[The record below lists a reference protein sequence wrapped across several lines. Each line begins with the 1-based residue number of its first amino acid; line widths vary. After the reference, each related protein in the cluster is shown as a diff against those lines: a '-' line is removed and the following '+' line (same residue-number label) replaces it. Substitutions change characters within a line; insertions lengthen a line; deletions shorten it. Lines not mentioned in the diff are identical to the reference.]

1 MISDVTGY
9 RIKRIRLVNF
19 HNVSNATIEVNGHLF
34 LLGDNGSGKTT
45 ILDAVH
51 YVLTGGGNLMEFNSA
66 ARMTGSRQDGRRVQG
81 IVLRYNVDT
90 GPMNPAGGVSYA
102 ALELTDEHGNV
113 LTIGVGLS
121 AYSMEERVQR
131 WGIII
136 SAPLES
142 VPWLTDE
149 GGRFKVTEQKQ
160 MRDALMAKSAFYTI
174 GAYEK
179 ELARRIFNNEEIFAE
194 TCRFLTMGKAY
205 REIASSAADYHHL
218 FKTLLPEPKTDLFER
233 IVDSLKTLDEAN
245 QLLEDMEKKLQYLSS
260 LEEQVKI
267 IGDQRESIV
276 RYGWLKIYFERNS
289 ISKRINDIDNDVEQI
304 KKLKLEINRQI
315 SSCRD
320 QQVALLRRID
330 DLRSAD
336 SAGLI
341 RQEKELAQDIASR
354 KSNLEFLEQKLTD
367 ASGVVD
373 AVEKQ
378 YNRLKTDLCS
388 QISTLSDAIKDA
400 STLEPQLCDQRITS
414 LEHALVSEHI
424 IDEIPSLTVDD
435 ICGKLE
441 EHLRGFHRDQ
451 DKQSEQL
458 DMLRLEC
465 EEYRNEREKLLNA
478 GSLKPP
484 VPGLSDV
491 LNALSDAGID
501 SKLLYEQ
508 LEWSEQL
515 DSDTRSSIEECI
527 GLEILSMITV
537 AQRDRE
543 MANRIVFETAPSIKI
558 YSLQEYS
565 RDLPDWIRT
574 AFDLRTTHPE
584 AVMCLSFEMLS
595 QNQPFVEKI
604 DGRNIL
610 SFRAHRQRLTGECS
624 QWIGQEVR
632 RKALQMRIAELT
644 RKISD
649 LDGACNGLQT
659 KITSCA
665 RTIKTTNQIRE
676 KIITGMRTVT
686 AVSEELKRAVQE
698 YSLRKEA
705 FDKDNRRY
713 CEDRDECDRMQTRH
727 DTLLDIIKREGLE
740 DLERRISLLDEEMIH
755 LDEIYRNH
763 VHEEGKLQGRLDSF
777 QKERNDCE
785 ARNTDLEN
793 EMMTFTQKICLIVH
807 PQPANISHYILKTK
821 QGASFKNT
829 ESIELAIRDS
839 QRKESTAI
847 GSLNEKLRDPRFGSI
862 YGFNYDENGNRLVDR
877 RERLITDLT
886 VSERIAIDE
895 QRQVINE
902 KTSELF
908 KKIIVNEMV
917 SFFANHLSRLE
928 QMVRTINDLLSQRTF
943 GTTRYRL
950 ELQKEE
956 RFAPFIE
963 AVRKFNPFSTG
974 SEDALRQFID
984 DHRDEI
990 INSEIESVPPV
1001 LDYRNWYSYHL
1012 RMFTSN
1018 DDGILIDRRTKS
1030 VGSGGEQAVPNYLTI
1045 LTIAQFLFKG
1055 NAVKLCTLLFDEA
1068 FYGIDA
1074 GRRDQLLGFA
1084 SDIGLQLM
1092 VASPDQDGVRKEI
1105 PSSTTLLVVKDP
1117 GYNVHL
1123 YPFHYENPADK
1134 QINLFEDPEKDNQVV
1149 QFGEE
1154 LGFETDRMQ
1163 S

>member
-1 MISDVTGY
+1 MIGEVGGY

-45 ILDAVH
+45 ILDAVQ

-66 ARMTGSRQDGRRVQG
+66 ARMAGSRQDGRRVQG

-90 GPMNPAGGVSYA
+90 GPMNPVGGVSYA
-102 ALELTDEHGNV
+102 ALELTDDRDNL

-149 GGRFKVTEQKQ
+149 GGRVKVTEQKQ
-160 MRDALMAKSAFYTI
+160 MRDTLMAKGAFYSI

-194 TCRFLTMGKAY
+194 TCRFLSMGKAY
-205 REIASSAADYHHL
+205 REIAASAADYHHL

-233 IVDSLKTLDEAN
+233 IIDSLKTLDEAN
-245 QLLEDMEKKLQYLSS
+245 QLLEDMEKKFQYLSS
-260 LEEQVKI
+260 LEEQVKTI
-267 IGDQRESIV
+267 SDQRESIV
-276 RYGWLKIYFERNS
+276 RYGWLKIHFERNS
-289 ISKRINDIDNDVEQI
+289 ISKRIGGIDNELEQI
-304 KKLKLEINRQI
+304 KKQKIELSRQI

-320 QQVALLRRID
+320 QQVALQRRMD

-336 SAGLI
+336 SAGLV

-354 KSNLEFLEQKLTD
+354 KKSLEIIEQTLTD
-367 ASGVVD
+367 VSGVVN
-373 AVEKQ
+373 AAEKQ
-378 YNRLKTDLCS
+378 CDRLKIELCS
-388 QISTLSDAIKDA
+388 RISTLSNAIKDA
-400 STLEPQLCDQRITS
+400 STLEPQLCAQRISS
-414 LEHALVSEHI
+414 LECVVASEHI
-424 IDEIPSLTVDD
+424 ISEIQLMTVDD
-435 ICGKLE
+435 ICGKIE
-441 EHLRGFHRDQ
+441 EHLRDFHREQ
-451 DKQSEQL
+451 DKLREQHEK
-458 DMLRLEC
+458 LRI
-465 EEYRNEREKLLNA
+465 EYEVHCKEREVLLGA
-478 GSLKPP
+478 DALKPQ
-484 VPGLSDV
+484 VPGLNEV
-491 LNALSDAGID
+491 LSALGDAGID
-501 SKLLYEQ
+501 CKLLYEQ

-515 DSDTRSSIEECI
+515 DSDARSFIEECI
-527 GLEILSMITV
+527 GLDILSIIMV
-537 AQRDRE
+537 EQRDRE
-543 MANRIVFETAPSIKI
+543 MAKRIVFETAPSVKL
-558 YSLQEYS
+558 YFLQEQQG
-565 RDLPDWIRT
+565 DVPDWIRT
-574 AFDLRTTHPE
+574 SFDLRTTHPE
-584 AVMCLSFEMLS
+584 AVRCLAGEMIS

-604 DGRNIL
+604 NGSSIL
-610 SFRAHRQRLTGECS
+610 SFRSHRQRLTGECS
-624 QWIGQEVR
+624 RWIGQEER
-632 RKALQMRIAELT
+632 RNALRNRIAELNQ
-644 RKISD
+644 KITALED
-649 LDGACNGLQT
+649 ECNGLQT
-659 KITSCA
+659 KITCFE
-665 RTIKTTNQIRE
+665 RTIKTTVQIRD
-676 KIITGMRTVT
+676 KIVTGMRTVVS
-686 AVSEELKRAVQE
+686 VSEELKRAVQE
-698 YSLRKEA
+698 YSLRKESLE
-705 FDKDNRRY
+705 KESRSY
-713 CEDRDECDRMQTRH
+713 GESRDECDRMQARH
-727 DTLLDIIKREGLE
+727 ETLLDMIKREGLE
-740 DLERRISLLDEEMIH
+740 ELERRISLLSDEMII
-755 LDEIYRNH
+755 LDEKYRSDISK
-763 VHEEGKLQGRLDSF
+763 EGMLQGKVDSL
-777 QKERNDCE
+777 QKERADSE
-785 ARNTDLEN
+785 ARNADLEI
-793 EMMTFTQKICLIVH
+793 EMMTFEQKISVIVL
-807 PQPANISHYILKTK
+807 PQPTDIPHYILRTK
-821 QGASFKNT
+821 QGASFKTT
-829 ESIELAIRDS
+829 ESIEIAIRDA

-862 YGFNYDENGNRLVDR
+862 YGFSYNEAENRLVDR
-877 RERLITDLT
+877 RERLIADLT

-917 SFFANHLSRLE
+917 SFFAGHLSRLE

-963 AVRKFNPFSTG
+963 AVRRFNPFSTG
-974 SEDALRQFID
+974 SEDVLRQFID
-984 DHRDEI
+984 DHREEI
-990 INSEIESVPPV
+990 INSEIESIPPV
-1001 LDYRNWYSYHL
+1001 LDYRNWYTYHL

-1018 DDGILIDRRTKS
+1018 NDGILIDRRTKS

-1117 GYNVHL
+1117 GHNVHL
-1123 YPFHYENPADK
+1123 YPFHYENPAEK
-1134 QINLFEDPEKDNQVV
+1134 QVDLFDDPEKEEPV

-1154 LGFETDRMQ
+1154 LGFETDRM
-1163 S
+1163 

>member
-1 MISDVTGY
+1 
-9 RIKRIRLVNF
+9 
-19 HNVSNATIEVNGHLF
+19 
-34 LLGDNGSGKTT
+34 
-45 ILDAVH
+45 
-51 YVLTGGGNLMEFNSA
+51 VLTGGGNFMEFNSA
-66 ARMTGSRQDGRRVQG
+66 ARMAGSRQDGRRVQG

-90 GPMNPAGGVSYA
+90 GPMNPSGGVSYA
-102 ALELTDEHGNV
+102 ALELTDEHNSI
-113 LTIGVGLS
+113 LTIGIGLS

-149 GGRFKVTEQKQ
+149 GDRVKVTEQKQ
-160 MRDALMAKSAFYTI
+160 MRDALMAKGAFYTI

-233 IVDSLKTLDEAN
+233 IIDSLKTLDEAN
-245 QLLEDMEKKLQYLSS
+245 QLLEDMEKKLLYLSS

-289 ISKRINDIDNDVEQI
+289 IGKRINGIDNELEQI
-304 KKLKLEINRQI
+304 KKQKIEISRLI

-320 QQVALLRRID
+320 QQVALQRRID

-336 SAGLI
+336 SAGLV

-354 KSNLEFLEQKLTD
+354 KSSLEFLQQTLTD
-367 ASGVVD
+367 ASGVID
-373 AVEKQ
+373 AAEKHC
-378 YNRLKTDLCS
+378 NRLKTSLCS
-388 QISTLSDAIKDA
+388 QIGTLSDSIKDA
-400 STLEPQLCDQRITS
+400 SVLEPQICAERISTLANAVS
-414 LEHALVSEHI
+414 SEHI
-424 IDEIPSLTVDD
+424 SDEIQSLTVDD

-441 EHLRGFHRDQ
+441 KHLRDFDREQHTLQ
-451 DKQSEQL
+451 EQHDK
-458 DMLRLEC
+458 LRLEC
-465 EEYRNEREKLLNA
+465 EEHRAERQSLLNA
-478 GSLKPP
+478 DALKPP

-491 LNALSDAGID
+491 LNALGDAGID
-501 SKLLYEQ
+501 FKLLYEQ
-508 LEWSEQL
+508 LEWNEQL
-515 DSDTRSSIEECI
+515 DSDTRASIEECI
-527 GLEILSMITV
+527 GLDILSIIMV
-537 AQRDRE
+537 EQRDRE
-543 MANRIVFETAPSIKI
+543 MAKRIVFETAPSIKL
-558 YSLQEYS
+558 YSLQEQTG
-565 RDLPDWIRT
+565 DVPDWIRT
-574 AFDLRTTHPE
+574 SFDLRTTHPE
-584 AVMCLSFEMLS
+584 AVRCLASEMHS

-610 SFRAHRQRLTGECS
+610 SFRAHRQRLKGECS
-624 QWIGQEVR
+624 CWIGQEER
-632 RKALQMRIAELT
+632 RKALQMRIAELNL
-644 RKISD
+644 KITE
-649 LDGACNGLQT
+649 LDDECNSLQT
-659 KITSCA
+659 KTTNCG
-665 RTIKTTNQIRE
+665 RNIKTAAQTRDRIL
-676 KIITGMRTVT
+676 TGMRTVI

-698 YSLRKEA
+698 YSLRKET
-705 FDKDNRRY
+705 FDKDTLRY
-713 CEDRDECDRMQTRH
+713 NESRDECDRMQVRH
-727 DTLLDIIKREGLE
+727 EMLLDMIKREGLE
-740 DLERRISLLDEEMIH
+740 DLERRISLLNDEMIL
-755 LDEIYRNH
+755 LDETYRND
-763 VHEEGKLQGRLDSF
+763 VREEGMLQGRIDSL
-777 QKERNDCE
+777 QKEKDDCE
-785 ARNTDLEN
+785 ARDMVLEN
-793 EMMTFTQKICLIVH
+793 EMITFEQKIGLIV
-807 PQPANISHYILKTK
+807 QPRPADIPHYILRTK
-821 QGASFKNT
+821 LGASFKNA
-829 ESIELAIRDS
+829 ESIEIATRDA
-839 QRKESTAI
+839 QRKESTAV

-862 YGFNYDENGNRLVDR
+862 YGFSYDENENRLVDR

-902 KTSELF
+902 KTAELF

-917 SFFANHLSRLE
+917 SFFAGHLSRLE

-963 AVRKFNPFSTG
+963 AVRRFNPFSTG

-984 DHRDEI
+984 DHREEI

-1001 LDYRNWYSYHL
+1001 LDYRNWYTYHL

-1105 PSSTTLLVVKDP
+1105 PSSTTLLVVKDS

-1123 YPFHYENPADK
+1123 YPFHYENQSEK
-1134 QINLFEDPEKDNQVV
+1134 QIDLFEDPEKENQIVE
-1149 QFGEE
+1149 FGEE
-1154 LGFETDRMQ
+1154 LGFETDPV
-1163 S
+1163 

>member
-1 MISDVTGY
+1 MIGEAAGY

-19 HNVSNATIEVNGHLF
+19 HNVTNATIEVNGHLF

-66 ARMTGSRQDGRRVQG
+66 ARMAGSRQDGRRVQG

-102 ALELTDEHGNV
+102 ALELTDDQNNI

-142 VPWLTDE
+142 VPWITEED
-149 GGRFKVTEQKQ
+149 GRVKVTEQKL
-160 MRDALMAKSAFYTI
+160 MRDAFLSKGAFYTI

-233 IVDSLKTLDEAN
+233 IIESLKTLDEAN
-245 QLLEDMEKKLQYLSS
+245 QLLEDMDKKLQYLSS

-267 IGDQRESIV
+267 IGDQRENIA
-276 RYGWLKIYFERNS
+276 RYGWLKIHFERNS
-289 ISKRINDIDNDVEQI
+289 ISKRISGIDNELEQI
-304 KKLKLEINRQI
+304 KQQKIEISRQI
-315 SSCRD
+315 SSCHD
-320 QQVALLRRID
+320 QQVALQRRID

-336 SAGLI
+336 SAGLV

-354 KSNLEFLEQKLTD
+354 KSNLEFLEQTLTD
-367 ASGVVD
+367 TSVLVD
-373 AVEKQ
+373 AAEKQ
-378 YNRLKTDLCS
+378 RDRLKTDLCV
-388 QISTLSDAIKDA
+388 QINTMSDAIKDA
-400 STLEPQLCDQRITS
+400 SSLEPQLCAQRVSS
-414 LEHALVSEHI
+414 LERFVLSEHI
-424 IDEIPSLTVDD
+424 TDEIHSLTVDD
-435 ICGKLE
+435 ICARIE
-441 EHLRGFHRDQ
+441 DHLRDFHREH
-451 DKQSEQL
+451 DKLHEQHET
-458 DMLRLEC
+458 LRLEC
-465 EEYRNEREKLLNA
+465 DEFRNEREQLLDA
-478 GSLKPP
+478 DALKPS
-484 VPGLSDV
+484 VAGLGNV
-491 LNALSDAGID
+491 LSALTDAGID
-501 SKLLYEQ
+501 FKLLYEQ

-515 DSDTRSSIEECI
+515 DADTRSSVEECI
-527 GLEILSMITV
+527 DIDILSIIMV
-537 AQRDRE
+537 EQRDRE
-543 MANRIVFETAPSIKI
+543 IANRIVFETAPSVKI
-558 YSLQEYS
+558 YSLQEHS
-565 RDLPDWIRT
+565 DDIPDWIRT
-574 AFDLRTTHPE
+574 AFDLRTTHPD
-584 AVMCLSFEMLS
+584 ALRCLAIEMHS
-595 QNQPFVEKI
+595 HKQPFVEKI

-624 QWIGQEVR
+624 SWIGQEQR
-632 RKALQMRIAELT
+632 RKALQMRIAELN
-644 RKISD
+644 D
-649 LDGACNGLQT
+649 
-659 KITSCA
+659 KITELDEECRSLQNRITGCD
-665 RTIKTTNQIRE
+665 RSIKSAVQTRD
-676 KIITGMRTVT
+676 KIVIGMRTVF
-686 AVSEELKRAVQE
+686 ALSEELKRAVQE
-698 YSLRKEA
+698 YLLRKEA

-713 CEDRDECDRMQTRH
+713 SESRDECDRMKARH
-727 DTLLDIIKREGLE
+727 ETLLDMIKREGLE
-740 DLERRISLLDEEMIH
+740 DLERRISLLNDEMII
-755 LDEIYRNH
+755 LDETYRND
-763 VHEEGKLQGRLDSF
+763 VREEGMLQGRFDFL
-777 QKERNDCE
+777 QNEKNNCE
-785 ARNTDLEN
+785 ARDRDLKN
-793 EMMTFTQKICLIVH
+793 EMITFENKIGLIVE
-807 PQPANISHYILKTK
+807 PRPADIPHYILRTK
-821 QGASFKNT
+821 LGASFKNA
-829 ESIELAIRDS
+829 ESIEIATRDA

-862 YGFNYDENGNRLVDR
+862 FGFNYDENENKLTDR
-877 RERLITDLT
+877 RERLINDLT

-902 KTSELF
+902 KTAELF

-917 SFFANHLSRLE
+917 SFFAGHLSRLE

-963 AVRKFNPFSTG
+963 AVRRFNPFSTG

-1001 LDYRNWYSYHL
+1001 LDYRNWYTYHL

-1105 PSSTTLLVVKDP
+1105 PSSTTLLVVKDS

-1123 YPFHYENPADK
+1123 YPFHYENQSEK
-1134 QINLFEDPEKDNQVV
+1134 QINLFDDPEKDNQEV

-1154 LGFETDRMQ
+1154 LGFETDRV
-1163 S
+1163 